1 MVNIADI
8 FRIHGPEYREKF
20 GARMLPSHLKA
31 MEAIEQCRTEAL
43 GGQVYL
49 CESCQEPHYSYHS
62 CKNRHCPTC
71 QNGQGQKWLEEQK
84 EMLLPVSYFMVTPD
98 QARGRLF
105 TVPEELRDLIRSHQR
120 DLYNILFRASAAA
133 LQELAYDPRFV
144 GGKLGMHGVLQT
156 WTRDMFYHPHVHY
169 LVPGGGLSPDG
180 STWLPSREDFFVHV
194 KPLSILFR
202 AKFRDELKKTDLFLL
217 VDPQVW
223 SKSWVVDCEPVGSG
237 EEAFRYLAPYIFRVA
252 ITNNRILGLED
263 GKVTPD
269 QARGRLFE
277 YKDSS
282 TAQMKQCTITA
293 EDLIRRFLQHVLP
306 DRFIKVRSYGF
317 LAPSNRHLLEKIK
330 ELLGGVST
338 PETES
343 AGKASDLKEPKDVLR
358 CPLCGGI
365 LILVETIQPKSRLPT

>member
-1 MVNIADI
+1 MVKIADI

-43 GGQVYL
+43 GGQVYF
-49 CESCQEPHYSYHS
+49 CESCQELHYSYHS

-84 EMLLPVSYFMVTPD
+84 EMLLPVSYFMVT
-98 QARGRLF
+98 F

-120 DLYNILFRASAAA
+120 DLYNILFRTSAAA

-144 GGKLGMHGVLQT
+144 GGKIGMHGVLQT
-156 WTRDMFYHPHVHY
+156 WTRDMLYHPHVHF
-169 LVPGGGLSPDG
+169 LVPGGGLSPDD

-202 AKFRDELKKTDLFLL
+202 AKFRDELKKTDLFLQ

-252 ITNNRILGLED
+252 ITNNRILSLED
-263 GKVTPD
+263 GKVT
-269 QARGRLFE
+269 FE

-282 TAQMKQCTITA
+282 TAQMKQCTLTA
-293 EDLIRRFLQHVLP
+293 EEFIRRFLQHVLP

-317 LAPSNRHLLEKIK
+317 LAPSNRHLLKKIK

-343 AGKASDLKEPKDVLR
+343 IGKNSNFKEPQDVLR
-358 CPLCGGI
+358 CPKCGGI
-365 LILVETIQPKSRLPT
+365 LILVETIKPQSRRPQSRRPT